1 VTDSSTPATK
11 PVSTPGSRLGVG
23 AEIAARH
30 ADDVDRNARF
40 PREAIDE
47 LKREK
52 QLGAFVP
59 KELGGLGY
67 GISELGAMCMSLAQ
81 SCSSAGM
88 VAAMHH
94 IQVACIV
101 RHGLSSPFFRRYLS
115 ELCERQLLIASVT
128 SEVGVGGDTR
138 SSVCAVESADGRF
151 KLNKDA
157 TTISYGEQA
166 DDLLVTCRRAPEAAP
181 SDQVLVLLR
190 KGDYTLNRTTAW
202 DTLGMRG
209 TCSPGFKL
217 TSTGPDEQIVP
228 GSFADSSAQTMVPF
242 SHVLWSS
249 VWLGIAS
256 DAAARASAFVR
267 AEARKKPGTVPP
279 TALRLAELSTLL
291 QSMRN
296 NVQAVNAECDR
307 LLRSPQ
313 GNEAFLSLGFALKM
327 NNLKISTS
335 QQTADI
341 VQHALGICGIMGYK
355 NDTPFSVGR
364 HLRDSLSAAL
374 MIGNDRIL
382 SKSASLLLVYKD
394 D

>member
-1 VTDSSTPATK
+1 VLDSQKAASS
-11 PVSTPGSRLGVG
+11 V
-23 AEIAARH
+23 AARIGADVAASH
-30 ADDVDRNARF
+30 ADDVDKNARF
-40 PREAIDE
+40 PREAIAE
-47 LKREK
+47 IKRERL
-52 QLGAFVP
+52 LGAFVP
-59 KELGGLGY
+59 GDLGGLGY
-67 GISELGAMCMSLAQ
+67 GISELGAMCAALSQHCA
-81 SCSSAGM
+81 STGM
-88 VAAMHH
+88 VVAMHH

-138 SSVCAVESADGRF
+138 SSVCAVEREGDRF
-151 KLNKDA
+151 RLNKDA
-157 TTISYGEQA
+157 TTISYGQEA
-166 DDLLVTCRRAPEAAP
+166 DDLLVTCRRAPDAAA

-190 KGDYTLNRTTAW
+190 KGDYTLERTTAW

-209 TCSPGFKL
+209 TSSPGFKL
-217 TSTGPDEQIVP
+217 TSAGPGEQIVD

-242 SHVLWSS
+242 SHILWSN

-267 AEARKKPGTVPP
+267 AEARKKPGTLPP
-279 TALRLAELSTLL
+279 TALRLAELSNLMM
-291 QSMRN
+291 SMRN
-296 NVQAVNAECDR
+296 NVQAVSIECDR
-307 LLRSPQ
+307 LLRAPE
-313 GNEAFLSLGFALKM
+313 GNEALLGMGFALKM

-335 QQTADI
+335 QQAADI
-341 VQHALGICGIMGYK
+341 VHHALGICGIMGYR

-364 HLRDSLSAAL
+364 HMRDCLSGAL

-394 D
+394 DWTS

>member
-1 VTDSSTPATK
+1 MTDPSKSPS
-11 PVSTPGSRLGVG
+11 PVAARIG
-23 AEIAARH
+23 AEIATRH

-52 QLGAFVP
+52 LLGAFVP
-59 KELGGLGY
+59 KELGGLGH
-67 GISELGAMCMSLAQ
+67 GISELGAMCMALAQ
-81 SCSSAGM
+81 HCSSTGM
-88 VAAMHH
+88 VVAMHH

-138 SSVCAVESADGRF
+138 SSVCAVEREGGRF

-166 DDLLVTCRRAPEAAP
+166 DDLLVTCRRAPDAAA

-190 KGDYTLNRTTAW
+190 KGDFNLARTTAW

-217 TSTGPDEQIVP
+217 TSAGPEEQIVP

-242 SHVLWSS
+242 SHLLWSS
-249 VWLGIAS
+249 VWLGIAT

-296 NVQAVNAECDR
+296 NVQAVNAESDR
-307 LLRSPQ
+307 LLRAPE
-313 GNEAFLSLGFALKM
+313 GNEALSSLGFALKM

>member
-1 VTDSSTPATK
+1 VAA
-11 PVSTPGSRLGVG
+11 RIG

-52 QLGAFVP
+52 LLGAFVP
-59 KELGGLGY
+59 KELGGLGH
-67 GISELGAMCMSLAQ
+67 GISELGAMCMALAQ
-81 SCSSAGM
+81 HCSSTGM
-88 VAAMHH
+88 VVAMHH
-94 IQVACIV
+94 IQVACIA

-138 SSVCAVESADGRF
+138 SSVCAVEREGGRF

-166 DDLLVTCRRAPEAAP
+166 DDLLVTCRRAPDAAA

-190 KGDYTLNRTTAW
+190 KGDFNLARTTAW

-217 TSTGPDEQIVP
+217 TSAGPEEQILP

-242 SHVLWSS
+242 SHLLWSS
-249 VWLGIAS
+249 VWLGIAT

-279 TALRLAELSTLL
+279 TALRLAELSTRL

-296 NVQAVNAECDR
+296 NVQAVNAESDR
-307 LLRSPQ
+307 LLRAPE
-313 GNEAFLSLGFALKM
+313 GNEALSSLGFALKM
-327 NNLKISTS
+327 NNLKIATS

-364 HLRDSLSAAL
+364 HLRDSLSAAV

>member
-1 VTDSSTPATK
+1 MDSLKAASAAAA
-11 PVSTPGSRLGVG
+11 RIG
-23 AEIAARH
+23 AEVAARH

-40 PREAIDE
+40 PGEAIE
-47 LKREK
+47 EVRREK
-52 QLGAFVP
+52 LLGAFVP
-59 KELGGLGY
+59 RELGGLGL
-67 GISELGAMCMSLAQ
+67 GITELGAMCAALSQ
-81 SCSSAGM
+81 HCSSAGM
-88 VAAMHH
+88 VLAMHH
-94 IQVACIV
+94 IQVACLV

-138 SSVCAVESADGRF
+138 SSICAVERETGRF
-151 KLNKDA
+151 RLNKDA
-157 TTISYGEQA
+157 TTISYGQEA
-166 DDLLVTCRRAPEAAP
+166 DDLLVTCRRAPDAAA

-190 KGDYTLNRTTAW
+190 KGDFVLQRTTAW

-217 TSTGPDEQIVP
+217 TSAGPDEQIVP

-242 SHVLWSS
+242 SHILWSN
-249 VWLGIAS
+249 VWLGIAGA
-256 DAAARASAFVR
+256 AAARASAFVR

-279 TALRLAELSTLL
+279 TALRLAELSNLMM
-291 QSMRN
+291 SMRN
-296 NVQAVNAECDR
+296 NVQAVSAECDR
-307 LLRSPQ
+307 LLGSPE
-313 GNEAFLSLGFALKM
+313 GNDALLGLGFALKM

-341 VQHALGICGIMGYK
+341 VHHALGICGIMGYK

-364 HLRDSLSAAL
+364 HLRDCLSAAL

-394 D
+394 DWTS